1 MKARKLMT
9 AVLPLLLAGALIGC
23 SDTNKAPDVT
33 DNVRKSLDS
42 AGYKDVKVSQDRDKG
57 VVTLTG
63 EVPTETDKNGAES
76 AAKSAA
82 GAQVVAN
89 QISVR
94 PPGNEREARAIE
106 SDTDKA
112 IEKKVDAVLVKNR
125 LNKDISYKVD
135 NGVVTLKGDVPSQ
148 GRRSQVEKLV
158 AAVPDVKQ
166 VVNELEVKKQ
176 KATSTSS

>member
-94 PPGNEREARAIE
+94 PPGNESE
-106 SDTDKA
+106 
-112 IEKKVDAVLVKNR
+112 
-125 LNKDISYKVD
+125 
-135 NGVVTLKGDVPSQ
+135 
-148 GRRSQVEKLV
+148 
-158 AAVPDVKQ
+158 
-166 VVNELEVKKQ
+166 
-176 KATSTSS
+176 